1 MYNYSIKTT
10 YLDIDDKKQDTQ
22 YRKEFLDTFNLEQF
36 DNESITTTTDYL
48 FNKYKNNKQISS
60 LIQFH
65 RNNNMYALSDNM
77 AFMLFFSFEN
87 FYYFHKA
94 LQLLN
99 QNKIIDDKLIQN
111 LQKK

>member
-1 MYNYSIKTT
+1 
-10 YLDIDDKKQDTQ
+10 
-22 YRKEFLDTFNLEQF
+22 
-36 DNESITTTTDYL
+36 
-48 FNKYKNNKQISS
+48 
-60 LIQFH
+60 
-65 RNNNMYALSDNM
+65 MYAFSDNI